1 MACSGIGTLLE
12 VRSPRGRTSSGAIRL
27 GEDLQDHA
35 GEVWHRACVA
45 LATGWPS
52 EARTG
57 DLMLL
62 RAIDFD
68 GRVNNGGL
76 LNRAEEDEDLDG
88 ALEALRWFGLVEVA
102 ERVEGVRDR
111 WRRLA
116 AEGAP
121 LGAAEQL
128 EQDADEL
135 YFEMPQGQVAD
146 QLEAAL
152 LTRLEEDPAAF
163 SPL

>member
-1 MACSGIGTLLE
+1 MVCSGVGTLLE
-12 VRSPRGRTSSGAIRL
+12 VRSPRGRTSSGAIWL
-27 GEDLQDHA
+27 GEDLHDHA
-35 GEVWHRACVA
+35 GEVWNRACVA
-45 LATGWPS
+45 LAAGWPS

-62 RAIDFD
+62 RAIDFH
-68 GRVNNGGL
+68 GRVNNGGV
-76 LNRAEEDEDLDG
+76 LNRAEEDGVLDE

-111 WRRLA
+111 WPRLA

-128 EQDADEL
+128 EGV
-135 YFEMPQGQVAD
+135 MGGP
-146 QLEAAL
+146 
-152 LTRLEEDPAAF
+152 
-163 SPL
+163 

>member
-1 MACSGIGTLLE
+1 
-12 VRSPRGRTSSGAIRL
+12 L

-35 GEVWHRACVA
+35 GEVWNRACDA
-45 LATGWPS
+45 LATGLPS

-76 LNRAEEDEDLDG
+76 LNRVEEDEGLDE
-88 ALEALRWFGLVEVA
+88 AIEALRWFGLVEVA

-121 LGAAEQL
+121 RGAAEQL
-128 EQDADEL
+128 EQSADER
-135 YFEMPQGQVAD
+135 YFEMPQGHVAD
-146 QLEAAL
+146 QLDAAL
-152 LTRLEEDPAAF
+152 LARLEEDPAAF

>member
-1 MACSGIGTLLE
+1 LECSANPGPDEL
-12 VRSPRGRTSSGAIRL
+12 RSIRL

-35 GEVWHRACVA
+35 DEVWNRACEA
-45 LATGWPS
+45 LATSWPS
-52 EARTG
+52 EARPG
-57 DLMLL
+57 DVMLL

-76 LNRAEEDEDLDG
+76 LNSVEEGEDLDG
-88 ALEALRWFGLVEVA
+88 ALEALRWFGLLEA
-102 ERVEGVRDR
+102 ATRVEHVRGE
-111 WRRLA
+111 WCRLA

-121 LGAAEQL
+121 LEAAEQL
-128 EQDADEL
+128 EQDADER

-146 QLEAAL
+146 QLQAAL
-152 LTRLEEDPAAF
+152 LARIEEDPAAF

>member
-1 MACSGIGTLLE
+1 VIC
-12 VRSPRGRTSSGAIRL
+12 L
-27 GEDLQDHA
+27 GEDLQDRA
-35 GEVWHRACVA
+35 DEVWNRAWDA
-45 LATGWPS
+45 LATELPS

-57 DLMLL
+57 DVMLL

-76 LNRAEEDEDLDG
+76 LNGVEEHDGLDE
-88 ALEALRWFGLVEVA
+88 ALEALRWFGLVDVA
-102 ERVEGVRDR
+102 ERVEGIHDR

-116 AEGAP
+116 AEEAP

-128 EQDADEL
+128 ERKADEV

-152 LTRLEEDPAAF
+152 LARLKEDPAAF